1 MKNLNFATNWN
12 SDLIESQYS
21 IWLNDPESL
30 DSDWRA
36 FFEGF
41 DLGQTTPLLEVSGD
55 IIPSSSED
63 SRTQAC
69 FTGAIYA
76 FRSLGH
82 TQAKID
88 PLAKEVPTNP
98 RLSLERLGFA
108 KSDLGRIYD
117 TGNYLGGRKMTVS
130 DLLSSLQRT
139 YCGSIGVEYLH
150 IQATNKRRWLQA
162 RMEPTF
168 NQHDFTQAEKTRVLR
183 KVREA
188 ELFEQFLHTHY
199 VGQKR
204 FSLEGG
210 ETLIPCLDSIVQ
222 NCPALGVDEI
232 VMGMAHRGRLNVL
245 ANILEKSYA
254 FIFEEFSDNYYRG
267 AIHGDGDVKYHLGFN
282 NFTKTVSGEEVEV
295 RLAANPS
302 HLEAVDPVVQGK
314 TRARQRLRG
323 DLDRKK
329 VVPVLVHGD
338 AAIAGQGI
346 VAEVFNFSQ
355 LKGYHTGGTI
365 HVVVNNQIGFT
376 TNPEDSRS

>member
-1 MKNLNFATNWN
+1 
-12 SDLIESQYS
+12 
-21 IWLNDPESL
+21 
-30 DSDWRA
+30 
-36 FFEGF
+36 
-41 DLGQTTPLLEVSGD
+41 
-55 IIPSSSED
+55 
-63 SRTQAC
+63 
-69 FTGAIYA
+69 
-76 FRSLGH
+76 
-82 TQAKID
+82 
-88 PLAKEVPTNP
+88 
-98 RLSLERLGFA
+98 
-108 KSDLGRIYD
+108 
-117 TGNYLGGRKMTVS
+117 
-130 DLLSSLQRT
+130 
-139 YCGSIGVEYLH
+139 
-150 IQATNKRRWLQA
+150 
-162 RMEPTF
+162 MEPTF
-168 NQHDFTQAEKTRVLR
+168 NQHDFTQVEKTRVLR

-355 LKGYHTGGTI
+355 LKDTTP
-365 HVVVNNQIGFT
+365 VV
-376 TNPEDSRS
+376 PYML